1 MTVITKP
8 VLLMFAQQ
16 EHVEA
21 LADAGLCCA
30 LVLLHVAQLETAP
43 FQQHQ
48 RRPQVVPPLDG
59 AGMPW

>member
-30 LVLLHVAQLETAP
+30 LVFLHVAQLETAP
-43 FQQHQ
+43 FQQH
-48 RRPQVVPPLDG
+48 
-59 AGMPW
+59 